1 MPTKLLTKTI
11 VKTGVKTKLVPKF
24 IRLPIDEITTG
35 LLSGVKARNPY
46 FNDLDALR
54 WILGKLAYQK
64 NREKLSNWIDT
75 NVLQKSELQGLD
87 MTEDEIYAIA
97 STI

>member
-1 MPTKLLTKTI
+1 MPTKIITKTLASETQ
-11 VKTGVKTKLVPKF
+11 KRKSQPKF

-35 LLSGVKARNPY
+35 LLADVKARNPY

-64 NREKLSNWIDT
+64 NREKLINWIDS
-75 NVLQKSELQGLD
+75 NVLQKPDLMREDLS
-87 MTEDEIYAIA
+87 EDEIYAIA
-97 STI
+97 SSI